1 MKYRL
6 NVSKGIVAVSWN
18 DDVIVESKDEKEAME
33 IALKMARDGKIDL
46 SHYDMDDSDANY
58 QVESCE
64 EYGNE

>member
-18 DDVIVESKDEKEAME
+18 DDVIVEAEDEKEAMKT
-33 IALKMARDGKIDL
+33 ALKMARDGKIDL
-46 SHYDMDDSDANY
+46 SHYDMDDSDANF

-64 EYGNE
+64 EFK